1 MQHIVRSPTVLAVVP
16 TANSSITELI
26 VTFCW
31 SGVAVD
37 EVLVDESEM

>member
-1 MQHIVRSPTVLAVVP
+1 MVLAVVS
-16 TANSSITELI
+16 TANSSITKLI

-31 SGVAVD
+31 SGVAVG